1 MRPMNGHPARR
12 HQQGHAMSL
21 AAATPTQPTSDVAAM
36 ARDFATRAGAH
47 DRDGSFPHENL
58 ARLHEAGLLA
68 LTVPRQ
74 HGGAGAGLLEAAEAI
89 GLVAQGCA
97 STALVFAMQLTQ
109 QAALARNERISQA
122 LRARVAGDAVRDGA
136 LLNALR
142 VEPELG
148 SPSRG
153 GLPQTVVRR
162 QEDGSL
168 LLSGRKIYSTG
179 APGLSWMMVWARDDA
194 AEPNVGPVLVPA
206 HAPGIRIE
214 ESWDHLGMRATGS
227 HDVVFEAVRLPA
239 SHAADLRPPAAW
251 GAPDPAFASWNAA
264 TLGALYTGIAR
275 AARDWVVDFLRN
287 RVPTGL
293 GKPLATLP
301 RMQEKVGEVE
311 ALLAGNGR
319 LIASLGAEFDAGRPA
334 PMTEAHA
341 LKAVLMENAV
351 RAVETAAALAGN
363 HALSRSH
370 PMERHLRDV
379 LCSRVHVPSGEAAYV
394 AAGRAALLP

>member
-1 MRPMNGHPARR
+1 
-12 HQQGHAMSL
+12 MSL
-21 AAATPTQPTSDVAAM
+21 AAAPHRLGLNLADL
-36 ARDFATRAGAH
+36 ARDFATRAGEH
-47 DRDGSFPHENL
+47 DLDASFPHENMEK
-58 ARLHEAGLLA
+58 LHQAGLLA

-74 HGGAGAGLLEAAEAI
+74 HGGAGCGLAAAAEAVGVI
-89 GLVAQGCA
+89 AQGCA

-109 QAALARNERISQA
+109 QAALARNEQVAPA
-122 LRARVAGDAVRDGA
+122 LRARVAADAVREGA

-162 QEDGSL
+162 QPDGTLS
-168 LLSGRKIYSTG
+168 LSGRKIYSTG

-194 AEPNVGPVLVPA
+194 PEPLVGPVLVPA
-206 HAPGIRIE
+206 SAPGIRIV

-227 HDVVFEAVRLPA
+227 HDVVFADVILPA
-239 SHAADLRPPAAW
+239 ASAADLRPPAAW
-251 GAPDPAFASWNAA
+251 AAPDPAFGNWNAVI
-264 TLGALYTGIAR
+264 LGALYTGVAR
-275 AARDWVVDFLRN
+275 AARDWIIGFLRD

-301 RMQEKVGEVE
+301 RMQEKVGEIE
-311 ALLAGNGR
+311 GLLAVNTR
-319 LIASLGAEFDAGRPA
+319 LIDSLAAAFDAGHPA
-334 PMTEAHA
+334 AMAEAHV
-341 LKAVLMENAV
+341 LKASLVDNAV
-351 RAVETAAALAGN
+351 RAVETAGALAGN
-363 HALSRSH
+363 HALSRKH

-379 LCSRVHVPSGEAAYV
+379 LCGRVHVPTSEAAFT